1 MSQSCIK
8 TSVFGNIDTKS
19 LSKTSKQTLEEIKIL
34 YGNAKFY
41 YSTNEFSGALVSYS
55 CAAVLLNAMLRE
67 LSPANENQVPSV
79 SNTSDVVVENETQV
93 AKVTPSSSQSVS
105 RTPSNTS
112 DVVEPNDMK
121 KTLTETLQCCLT
133 AVEILQKKVGSSRA
147 DGEKD
152 EKKDWEKICTKLQP
166 LVFSKGSSNCL
177 FFSGVAGMK
186 REKQLF
192 KTSLVF
198 PLMYPRLYPK
208 ASKGILIYGPP
219 GTGKTYIVKAA
230 VNELQKTDPNIGI
243 LFFTPSPGDLKGKYV
258 GQTEKKIEEWF
269 TCASKAAC
277 DSQLTCGG
285 KKQFISVMFMDEFD
299 AIAPDRNADK
309 TGLAGN
315 SVNTLL
321 QMMDGINSKQNVTVI
336 AATNFPWYLDA
347 AILRRFDT
355 QILVDL
361 PNEGDILELLNLE
374 MKQIIKLRENKPK
387 NAYCESE
394 TEKYKKNNEIEIDS
408 KPNVVCE
415 HECVDEPPKDL
426 TVSYPYNQMR
436 YDFYDDMEG
445 EDYRTGKIINITYG
459 NRTIKSLGTKE
470 IISCEIKFDDDATEV
485 IPYKE
490 IINTR
495 NIGPWAAGDKVK
507 VISGGS
513 GGFVDGLV
521 QKLKADNFSN
531 SDITRLLKAANT
543 YTGQICIEGNLFYS
557 TKVFLRNYREEELFI
572 SCVTKLRKQRAMIE
586 HSVKLLYWYLND
598 DTNATITPGIYQLKK
613 PDIVSIKYD
622 DKVYIN
628 TKCLLYKHNEF
639 AIEDPSIKEIFI
651 ECPEKLATIR
661 PEQIIDGSALLNDLV
676 RLYGEFIVDKDLYNV
691 ILVFDFSIKQM
702 ETNYVENALYP
713 ISRNLI
719 DSVFKPI
726 NNEFQN
732 IKKNIMDIEKTEESV
747 SKKGITGKNV
757 ATPAATTSAATTP
770 TETTPT
776 ETTPTT
782 TPAATTPAATTSAAT
797 TSAATTSAAT
807 TPAALSR
814 GGAKNLTENIKVQL
828 GLDLTDEDIKTI
840 KNDVM
845 FNIMKSDETLVPVN
859 EFFTEGLKKIVEPD
873 LDALLAPATNNFNVL
888 NNDYSLYKILLLL
901 KAAED
906 LYNEGQAK
914 KQETK
919 KEETKK
925 EETKKEELKSK
936 QLSILNDSMELYLNS
951 FTPRPFNLVKKDKEN
966 INDDENSE
974 ASFSTPDGMITL
986 YIENIKTNKKIHTYY
1001 DLNNK
1006 TIELSMEHFV
1016 TFTGII
1022 DDSIIT
1028 ESLLNTI
1035 THDENTKGN
1044 FETVHNSKTSDSLD
1058 ESNEFD
1064 KILGLFIALSNDY
1077 TIHISLDF
1085 FVTLYGKYINIQE
1098 LNKLLCD
1105 RISRPQLSEDC
1116 SKHQAKPFKNEGNFT
1131 DSRQVLMQLYFN
1143 DIVDFYQLDH
1153 TGNKINTETYLTNFF
1168 PKTEDKKNTLLYYSQ
1183 LICKRILDN
1192 YIYVNS
1198 NGAKKINSIT
1208 EAIQADTLN
1217 VSEDKKEAASAKT
1230 PVEVNE
1236 TPVEVNETPVEERP
1250 VEETPVEVNDT
1261 LPEGSTKTSEGGAK
1275 KKKRLIRTS
1284 GKGKKVQNI
1293 TARHHL
1299 PKKNKSNKRNIRSSK
1314 IGDKKY
1320 IKIHYDGGASND
1332 YNNQANNG
1340 FISFCTDS
1348 IPNTFS
1354 KKIAEKRIFVKTQYD
1369 LNELKIQH
1377 KSGFLNFMYYEGGSF
1392 SKLIY
1397 DHMIKSQ
1404 EQRNADK
1411 KSTQMQMVENLKR
1424 KNQFLALIFKRVTAV
1439 GFLMTEGQK
1448 EVVDDNDI
1456 LSKTNK
1462 PGQEEMSEKKN
1473 VVINWIELNEKSSLY
1488 KNFQGYIVPLV
1499 IGVGKY
1505 FEGSN
1510 VIEKVKDLRPFFGP
1524 ETKPLTGP
1532 LWLLNTIM
1540 DLTLYGVKYV
1550 GKRVSNL
1557 ITNSWATVAMIA
1569 YGAYDSYQFYTAE
1582 NVDNTQIT
1590 NNFLLSVIL
1599 NIITENRYITTKKF
1613 DDDPASIF
1621 SEFLKKKI
1629 EQTSGILRK
1638 ITQTMASS
1646 SSLKG
1651 ETTDYP
1657 IVLYNKA
1664 NIAEPSDIKD
1674 KLTNL
1679 NIPFRAFAY
1688 ALTTVKSTYVKE
1700 TGELL
1705 KDYYDNKDKFM
1716 EKWKKKQR
1724 ERGQGQG

>member
-79 SNTSDVVVENETQV
+79 SHIPSETVSDTESNTSVAVVKNDTTQV
-93 AKVTPSSSQSVS
+93 ATVSPLPSPSIS

-112 DVVEPNDMK
+112 VVVAPNDTK

-152 EKKDWEKICTKLQP
+152 EKKDWEKICTKLKP
-166 LVFSKGSSNCL
+166 LVFSKGSSNCI
-177 FFSGVAGMK
+177 FFSMVAGMK

-374 MKQIIKLRENKPK
+374 MKQIIKFRENKPK

-445 EDYRTGKIINITYG
+445 EDYRTGEIINITYG
-459 NRTIKSLGTKE
+459 NRTINSLGTKE
-470 IISCEIKFDDDATEV
+470 IISCEIKFDDNATTEV

-495 NIGPWAAGDKVK
+495 NIGPWAARDKVK

-586 HSVKLLYWYLND
+586 HSVKLLYWYLNN

-651 ECPEKLATIR
+651 ECPGALATITQG
-661 PEQIIDGSALLNDLV
+661 QINSSVSLNDLV

-732 IKKNIMDIEKTEESV
+732 RKKQILDIEKTEESV
-747 SKKGITGKNV
+747 SKTGFTSKDV
-757 ATPAATTSAATTP
+757 APPAATTSA
-770 TETTPT
+770 E
-776 ETTPTT
+776 
-782 TPAATTPAATTSAAT
+782 TTSAAPST
-797 TSAATTSAAT
+797 
-807 TPAALSR
+807 
-814 GGAKNLTENIKVQL
+814 GGAKNLTENIKKQL
-828 GLDLTDEDIKTI
+828 GLELTEDDIKTI
-840 KNDVM
+840 KEDVM
-845 FNIMKSDETLVPVN
+845 FNIMNSNETLVPVE
-859 EFFTEGLKKIVEPD
+859 EFFTKGLKKIVEPD

-906 LYNEGQAK
+906 LYKGQAK
-914 KQETK
+914 KEEAK
-919 KEETKK
+919 KEEAK
-925 EETKKEELKSK
+925 EGETKEGETKEEELKSK
-936 QLSILNDSMELYLNS
+936 PLSILNDSMELYLNS
-951 FTPRPFNLVKKDKEN
+951 FTTTTTTRPFNLVKKDKDN
-966 INDDENSE
+966 TNDEANSVE
-974 ASFSTPDGMITL
+974 SFSAPDGMITL
-986 YIENIKTNKKIHTYY
+986 YIENIKTNNQIHTYY

-1006 TIELSMEHFV
+1006 TLELSMEDFNN
-1016 TFTGII
+1016 FAGIM

-1028 ESLLNTI
+1028 KSLLNTI
-1035 THDENTKGN
+1035 THDKNTTVN
-1044 FETVHNSKTSDSLD
+1044 FEKVYDFYKAVK
-1058 ESNEFD
+1058 SNEFD
-1064 KILGLFIALSNDY
+1064 KMIDLFIALSNEY

-1098 LNKLLCD
+1098 LNNKLCD

-1131 DSRQVLMQLYFN
+1131 NSRQVLMQLYFN
-1143 DIVDFYQLDH
+1143 DIIDFYQLDH
-1153 TGNKINTETYLTNFF
+1153 TGNKINTEKYLTNFF
-1168 PKTEDKKNTLLYYSQ
+1168 PKTEDNNTLYYSQ
-1183 LICKRILDN
+1183 LICKRIVDN
-1192 YIYVNS
+1192 YIYVTY
-1198 NGAKKINSIT
+1198 GYKMNSIT
-1208 EAIQADTLN
+1208 EAIQPNTLN
-1217 VSEDKKEAASAKT
+1217 VSEDKKEAAKTPVENKNTPVNKT
-1230 PVEVNE
+1230 PVEVE
-1236 TPVEVNETPVEERP
+1236 
-1250 VEETPVEVNDT
+1250 DT
-1261 LPEGSTKTSEGGAK
+1261 LPEGSTNTTEGGAK
-1275 KKKRLIRTS
+1275 KKKRFIRAS

-1299 PKKNKSNKRNIRSSK
+1299 PKKNKSNKRNIRSTTK

-1320 IKIHYDGGASND
+1320 IKIHYEGGASND

-1377 KSGFLNFMYYEGGSF
+1377 KSGFLNFMYYESTSYVKPF
-1392 SKLIY
+1392 Y
-1397 DHMIKSQ
+1397 EYMIKSQ

-1439 GFLMTEGQK
+1439 GFLTTTEGQK
-1448 EVVDDNDI
+1448 KVVDDNDI

-1462 PGQEEMSEKKN
+1462 PGQEEMSETKN

-1599 NIITENRYITTKKF
+1599 NIITENRYITTKNF

>member
-1 MSQSCIK
+1 MSQSCVK
-8 TSVFGNIDTKS
+8 TSVFENIDTKS
-19 LSKTSKQTLEEIKIL
+19 LSKTSNQTLEEIKIL

-67 LSPANENQVPSV
+67 LSTENT
-79 SNTSDVVVENETQV
+79 NTTQV
-93 AKVTPSSSQSVS
+93 ATVSPLPSPSIS

-112 DVVEPNDMK
+112 VVVAPNDTK

-285 KKQFISVMFMDEFD
+285 NKQFISVMFMDEFD

-361 PNEGDILELLNLE
+361 PNEGDILELLKLE
-374 MKQIIKLRENKPK
+374 MKQIIKFRENKPK

-394 TEKYKKNNEIEIDS
+394 MKKYKKNSEIDVDT
-408 KPNVVCE
+408 KTNVVCE
-415 HECVDEPPKDL
+415 HECIDEPPKDL
-426 TVSYPYNQMR
+426 TVTSPYNQMR

-445 EDYRTGKIINITYG
+445 EQYRYGIISQLPDG
-459 NRTIKSLGTKE
+459 NTKAYTIK
-470 IISCEIKFDDDATEV
+470 FDDDDATEV

-495 NIGPWAAGDKVK
+495 NIGLWALGDKVK
-507 VISGGS
+507 VISSGT

-531 SDITRLLKAANT
+531 SDITRLIKAANT
-543 YTGQICIEGNLFYS
+543 YTGQICVEGNLFYS
-557 TKVFLRNYREEELFI
+557 TKVFFNNYRNEELFI
-572 SCVTKLRKQRAMIE
+572 SCVTKLRNQRAMIE
-586 HSVKLLYWYLND
+586 HSVKLLQWYLND

-622 DKVYIN
+622 GKDYIN

-639 AIEDPSIKEIFI
+639 AVEDPSIKETFI
-651 ECPEKLATIR
+651 ECPADLANIK
-661 PEQIIDGSALLNDLV
+661 PEQIQNGSDALNNLV
-676 RLYGEFIVDKDLYNV
+676 KAYGEFIVDKNLYNV
-691 ILVFDFSIKQM
+691 ILVFDFAIKQM

-732 IKKNIMDIEKTEESV
+732 RKKQILDIEKTEESV
-747 SKKGITGKNV
+747 SKIGITSKDD
-757 ATPAATTSAATTP
+757 ASAKSMST
-770 TETTPT
+770 
-776 ETTPTT
+776 
-782 TPAATTPAATTSAAT
+782 
-797 TSAATTSAAT
+797 
-807 TPAALSR
+807 
-814 GGAKNLTENIKVQL
+814 GGAKNLTENIKEQL
-828 GLDLTDEDIKTI
+828 GLELTEEDIETI

-845 FNIMKSDETLVPVN
+845 FNIMNEKNELVPVE
-859 EFFTEGLKKIVEPD
+859 EFFTKGLKKIVEPS
-873 LDALLAPATNNFNVL
+873 LDAILDPATNNFNVL

-906 LYNEGQAK
+906 LYNEEQK
-914 KQETK
+914 KTKEGETK
-919 KEETKK
+919 EGETKEE
-925 EETKKEELKSK
+925 ESKSK
-936 QLSILNDSMELYLNS
+936 PLSILNDSMELYLNS
-951 FTPRPFNLVKKDKEN
+951 FTSTDFKLVKKDKDNTNDEANSEDSFSAPNGMIPLQISN
-966 INDDENSE
+966 INKE
-974 ASFSTPDGMITL
+974 
-986 YIENIKTNKKIHTYY
+986 YIDIWTYY
-1001 DLNNK
+1001 NLKNK
-1006 TIELSMEHFV
+1006 TLELSMEDFNN
-1016 TFTGII
+1016 FAGIM

-1028 ESLLNTI
+1028 KSLLNKI
-1035 THDENTKGN
+1035 TQDKNTTQN
-1044 FETVHNSKTSDSLD
+1044 FETVYKFYKAKDTHED
-1058 ESNEFD
+1058 D
-1064 KILGLFIALSNDY
+1064 KMIDLFSALSNDY

-1098 LNKLLCD
+1098 LNKRLCD

-1116 SKHQAKPFKNEGNFT
+1116 SKHQAKPFKNEENFK
-1131 DSRQVLMQLYFN
+1131 DNRQVLMQLYFN

-1168 PKTEDKKNTLLYYSQ
+1168 PKTEYNNILYYTQ

-1192 YIYVNS
+1192 YIYVTY
-1198 NGAKKINSIT
+1198 GKKINSIT
-1208 EAIQADTLN
+1208 EAIQRDTLKL
-1217 VSEDKKEAASAKT
+1217 VEDEKQAAEIPVDDTLSKETLSKEALRGDDVT
-1230 PVEVNE
+1230 P
-1236 TPVEVNETPVEERP
+1236 
-1250 VEETPVEVNDT
+1250 
-1261 LPEGSTKTSEGGAK
+1261 GGGAK
-1275 KKKRLIRTS
+1275 KKKRFIRAS

-1299 PKKNKSNKRNIRSSK
+1299 PKKNKSNKRNICSSK

-1320 IKIHYDGGASND
+1320 IKIHYDGGAPNT
-1332 YNNQANNG
+1332 YNNQANDG

-1377 KSGFLNFMYYEGGSF
+1377 KSGFLNFMYYEGGGLV
-1392 SKLIY
+1392 KTLY
-1397 DHMIKSQ
+1397 DYAVKTR
-1404 EQRNADK
+1404 EQQNADQ
-1411 KSTQMQMVENLKR
+1411 KSTQMQIAENLKR

-1439 GFLMTEGQK
+1439 GFLKTEGQQG
-1448 EVVDDNDI
+1448 VVDDNDI
-1456 LSKTNK
+1456 LSKETSSN
-1462 PGQEEMSEKKN
+1462 KN
-1473 VVINWIELNEKSSLY
+1473 VVINWIAIDENSKVWSLF
-1488 KNFQGYIVPLV
+1488 KDNIIPLC
-1499 IGVGKY
+1499 IGAAKY
-1505 FEGSN
+1505 FEAGKGTAEVLSVGASNYGS
-1510 VIEKVKDLRPFFGP
+1510 IG
-1524 ETKPLTGP
+1524 TPLG
-1532 LWLLNTIM
+1532 LLSYIWNGI
-1540 DLTLYGVKYV
+1540 YYV
-1550 GKRVSNL
+1550 GKGALKGLLSFM
-1557 ITNSWATVAMIA
+1557 TDSFATAAFFVYA
-1569 YGAYDSYQFYTAE
+1569 AYDSYKFYTAE
-1582 NVDNTQIT
+1582 DVENPQVI
-1590 NNFLLSVIL
+1590 NNFLLNVIF
-1599 NIITENRYITTKKF
+1599 NIITEIKYITTKDFNKE
-1613 DDDPASIF
+1613 PSEIF
-1621 SEFLKKKI
+1621 KEFLENKI
-1629 EQTSGILRK
+1629 KQTSGILRT

-1657 IVLYNKA
+1657 IVLYKKA
-1664 NIAEPSDIKD
+1664 NIAEPLDIKD

-1716 EKWKKKQR
+1716 EKWKKKQK
-1724 ERGQGQG
+1724 ERGQG

>member
-1 MSQSCIK
+1 MSQSCVK
-8 TSVFGNIDTKS
+8 TSVFDNIDTNS

-67 LSPANENQVPSV
+67 LSPENTNRTPGANVNI
-79 SNTSDVVVENETQV
+79 
-93 AKVTPSSSQSVS
+93 VTPDSSPRDSV
-105 RTPSNTS
+105 
-112 DVVEPNDMK
+112 VAAPNDTK
-121 KTLTETLQCCLT
+121 TTLTDALQCCLT
-133 AVEILQKKVGSSRA
+133 AVEVLQKKVGSGRP
-147 DGEKD
+147 DVEKD

-336 AATNFPWYLDA
+336 AATNYPWYLDS

-374 MKQIIKLRENKPK
+374 MKQIIKFRENKPK

-408 KPNVVCE
+408 KPKVVCE
-415 HECVDEPPKDL
+415 HECVEEPPKDL
-426 TVSYPYNQMR
+426 TVTYPYNQMR
-436 YDFYDDMEG
+436 YDFYDDIEG
-445 EDYRTGKIINITYG
+445 EQYRSGIITKLPVGGTKAY
-459 NRTIKSLGTKE
+459 TIK
-470 IISCEIKFDDDATEV
+470 FDDDDATEV

-490 IINTR
+490 IITTR
-495 NIGPWAAGDKVK
+495 YIGSWAVGDKVK

-543 YTGQICIEGNLFYS
+543 YTGQICVEGNLFYS
-557 TKVFLRNYREEELFI
+557 TKVFLKNYREEELFI

-586 HSVKLLYWYLND
+586 HSVKLLQWYLSD
-598 DTNATITPGIYQLKK
+598 DTNAVITNGIYQLKK
-613 PDIVSIKYD
+613 PDIVSIKYG

-651 ECPEKLATIR
+651 ECPADLATITSD
-661 PEQIIDGSALLNDLV
+661 QIIDGSESLNKLLT
-676 RLYGEFIVDKDLYNV
+676 LYGEFIVDKDLYNV
-691 ILVFDFSIKQM
+691 ILVFDFAIKQM

-732 IKKNIMDIEKTEESV
+732 IKNNIVDIEKTEESV
-747 SKKGITGKNV
+747 SKTGVSLYTGKNV
-757 ATPAATTSAATTP
+757 APPATTNTPAAPST
-770 TETTPT
+770 
-776 ETTPTT
+776 
-782 TPAATTPAATTSAAT
+782 
-797 TSAATTSAAT
+797 
-807 TPAALSR
+807 
-814 GGAKNLTENIKVQL
+814 GGANNLTENIKKQL
-828 GLDLTDEDIKTI
+828 GLDVTEDDIETI
-840 KNDVM
+840 KEDVM
-845 FNIMKSDETLVPVN
+845 FNIMNSGDTLVPV
-859 EFFTEGLKKIVEPD
+859 EDFFTKGLKKIVEPN
-873 LDALLAPATNNFNVL
+873 LDAILAPATNNFNVL
-888 NNDYSLYKILLLL
+888 NNDYTLYNILLLL

-906 LYNEGQAK
+906 LYNEEQA
-914 KQETK
+914 
-919 KEETKK
+919 KK

-936 QLSILNDSMELYLNS
+936 PLSILNDSMELYLNS
-951 FTPRPFNLVKKDKEN
+951 FTTRPFNLVKKETVPNKDNK
-966 INDDENSE
+966 SE
-974 ASFSTPDGMITL
+974 TKKVPLDIT
-986 YIENIKTNKKIHTYY
+986 NIKSNIKPIAVSYY
-1001 DLNNK
+1001 LDNQ
-1006 TIELSMEHFV
+1006 TIELSFSDFIDFGIMFGSG
-1016 TFTGII
+1016 GII
-1022 DDSIIT
+1022 DIAIN
-1028 ESLLNTI
+1028 SLSNTI
-1035 THDENTKGN
+1035 DKGN
-1044 FETVHNSKTSDSLD
+1044 VKKLIDNYIKSDNKEDNDIL
-1058 ESNEFD
+1058 NLFD
-1064 KILGLFIALSNDY
+1064 GLSENY
-1077 TIHISLDF
+1077 TIQIRLDF

-1098 LNKLLCD
+1098 LNKQLCAQ
-1105 RISRPQLSEDC
+1105 ISLYYDSNCGGFE
-1116 SKHQAKPFKNEGNFT
+1116 AKPYKNEGNFT
-1131 DSRQVLMQLYFN
+1131 DNRQVLMQLYFN
-1143 DIVDFYQLDH
+1143 DIIEFYQLDA
-1153 TGNKINTETYLTNFF
+1153 TGNTNNTQTYLTNFF
-1168 PKTEDKKNTLLYYSQ
+1168 PKSEDKNTTLYYTQ
-1183 LICKRILDN
+1183 IICKRILDN

-1208 EAIQADTLN
+1208 EAIQPNTLKL
-1217 VSEDKKEAASAKT
+1217 EEKETASA
-1230 PVEVNE
+1230 
-1236 TPVEVNETPVEERP
+1236 ETPVEETPLKETP
-1250 VEETPVEVNDT
+1250 VEETPVEETPLDA
-1261 LPEGSTKTSEGGAK
+1261 TSNTTEGGAK
-1275 KKKRLIRTS
+1275 KKKRFIRAS

-1299 PKKNKSNKRNIRSSK
+1299 PKRNKSNKRNIRSTTK

-1320 IKIHYDGGASND
+1320 IKIHYEGGASND

-1392 SKLIY
+1392 SKGIY
-1397 DHMIKSQ
+1397 DYMLKTP
-1404 EQRNADK
+1404 EQRNADQ
-1411 KSTQMQMVENLKR
+1411 KSTQMQMAENLKK
-1424 KNQFLALIFKRVTAV
+1424 KNQFLSVIFKRVTAV
-1439 GFLMTEGQK
+1439 GFLMTGDQP
-1448 EVVDDNDI
+1448 EVIDDNDI

-1462 PGQEEMSEKKN
+1462 PRQEEMSEKKN
-1473 VVINWIELNEKSSLY
+1473 VVINWIELNEKSVLY
-1488 KNFQGYIVPLV
+1488 EKFKGYIAPLV
-1499 IGVGKY
+1499 IGMGKY
-1505 FEGSN
+1505 FEGPNAAIN
-1510 VIEKVKDLRPFFGP
+1510 VPDQLPPMGP
-1524 ETKPLTGP
+1524 ELPPSGGP
-1532 LWLLNTIM
+1532 IGFLITIM
-1540 DLTLYGVKYV
+1540 NLAMSSISKATKG
-1550 GKRVSNL
+1550 VSNL
-1557 ITNSWATVAMIA
+1557 ITNSWATAGMIA
-1569 YGAYDSYQFYTAE
+1569 YAAYDSYQFYTAE
-1582 NVDNTQIT
+1582 NVDNPQIT

-1599 NIITENRYITTKKF
+1599 NIITENRYITTNKF
-1613 DDDPASIF
+1613 DDKPALIF
-1621 SEFLKKKI
+1621 SEFLKNKI
-1629 EQTSGILRK
+1629 EQTSGILQT
-1638 ITQTMASS
+1638 ITQKMASS

-1664 NIAEPSDIKD
+1664 NIVEPPDIKD

-1716 EKWKKKQR
+1716 EKWKKKQK
-1724 ERGQGQG
+1724 ERGQG

>member
-67 LSPANENQVPSV
+67 LSPANTNTTPVPALSSETV
-79 SNTSDVVVENETQV
+79 SDTESNTSVAVVQNDTTQV
-93 AKVTPSSSQSVS
+93 ATVSPASSQGVS
-105 RTPSNTS
+105 RTSSNTP

-374 MKQIIKLRENKPK
+374 MKQIVKFRENKPK

-459 NRTIKSLGTKE
+459 NRTINSLGTKE

-586 HSVKLLYWYLND
+586 HSVKLLQWYLND

-613 PDIVSIKYD
+613 PDIVSIKYG

-651 ECPEKLATIR
+651 ECPGALATITQG
-661 PEQIIDGSALLNDLV
+661 QIDSSDSLNDLV

-732 IKKNIMDIEKTEESV
+732 RKKQILDIEKTEESV

-757 ATPAATTSAATTP
+757 APPAATTP
-770 TETTPT
+770 TETTP
-776 ETTPTT
+776 
-782 TPAATTPAATTSAAT
+782 AATTSAT

-807 TPAALSR
+807 TPAAPST
-814 GGAKNLTENIKVQL
+814 GGAKNLTENIKKQL
-828 GLDLTDEDIKTI
+828 RLELTEDDIETI

-845 FNIMKSDETLVPVN
+845 FNIMNEKNELVPVE
-859 EFFTEGLKKIVEPD
+859 EFFTKGLKKIVEFD

-906 LYNEGQAK
+906 LYNEGQ
-914 KQETK
+914 EK
-919 KEETKK
+919 KEEAKK
-925 EETKKEELKSK
+925 EETKKEELESK
-936 QLSILNDSMELYLNS
+936 PLSILNDSMELYLNS
-951 FTPRPFNLVKKDKEN
+951 FTTTTTTTFNLVKKDKEN
-966 INDDENSE
+966 INDDTNSE
-974 ASFSTPDGMITL
+974 ASFSTANARMRLEIT
-986 YIENIKTNKKIHTYY
+986 NINDKKTINTYY
-1001 DLNNK
+1001 DLDNK
-1006 TIELSMEHFV
+1006 TIELSFSDFFDFGIMFGSG
-1016 TFTGII
+1016 GII
-1022 DDSIIT
+1022 DIAIN
-1028 ESLLNTI
+1028 SLSNTI
-1035 THDENTKGN
+1035 DKGN
-1044 FETVHNSKTSDSLD
+1044 VKKLIDNYYIKSDNKEDNDIL
-1058 ESNEFD
+1058 NLFD
-1064 KILGLFIALSNDY
+1064 GLSENY

-1098 LNKLLCD
+1098 LNNKLCFQIALNYK
-1105 RISRPQLSEDC
+1105 LNNC
-1116 SKHQAKPFKNEGNFT
+1116 SGFEAKPFKNEGNFT

-1143 DIVDFYQLDH
+1143 DIVDFYQLNATDN
-1153 TGNKINTETYLTNFF
+1153 TTITETYLTNFF
-1168 PKTEDKKNTLLYYSQ
+1168 PKTEYNNILYYTQ

-1192 YIYVNS
+1192 YIYVTY
-1198 NGAKKINSIT
+1198 GKKMNSIT
-1208 EAIQADTLN
+1208 DAIQADTLN
-1217 VSEDKKEAASAKT
+1217 VSEDKKEAASA
-1230 PVEVNE
+1230 E
-1236 TPVEVNETPVEERP
+1236 TPLKETPVEETP
-1250 VEETPVEVNDT
+1250 LKETPVEDT
-1261 LPEGSTKTSEGGAK
+1261 PLDATSNTTEGGAK
-1275 KKKRLIRTS
+1275 KKKRFIRAS

-1293 TARHHL
+1293 TARHHF
-1299 PKKNKSNKRNIRSSK
+1299 PKKNKSNKRNIRSTTK

-1320 IKIHYDGGASND
+1320 IKIHYEGGASND

-1377 KSGFLNFMYYEGGSF
+1377 KSGFLNFMYYESTSYVKPF
-1392 SKLIY
+1392 Y
-1397 DHMIKSQ
+1397 EYMIKSQ

-1424 KNQFLALIFKRVTAV
+1424 KNQFLALIFKKVTAV

-1462 PGQEEMSEKKN
+1462 PGQEEMAKKKN
-1473 VVINWIELNEKSSLY
+1473 VVINWIELNEKNPIY
-1488 KNFQGYIVPLV
+1488 EYFKGFIVPLV

-1510 VIEKVKDLRPFFGP
+1510 VIEKVKDLRPFFGS

-1629 EQTSGILRK
+1629 EQTSGILQT
-1638 ITQTMASS
+1638 ITQKIASS

-1651 ETTDYP
+1651 NTTNYP

>member
-1 MSQSCIK
+1 MSQSCVK
-8 TSVFGNIDTKS
+8 TSVFDNIDTES
-19 LSKTSKQTLEEIKIL
+19 LSNSSKQTLKEIKIL

-67 LSPANENQVPSV
+67 LSPENT
-79 SNTSDVVVENETQV
+79 NTTQL
-93 AKVTPSSSQSVS
+93 ASVTPDSSPSVS

-112 DVVEPNDMK
+112 VAEPNDT
-121 KTLTETLQCCLT
+121 KTKLTETLNCCLT

-299 AIAPDRNADK
+299 AIAPDRNTDK
-309 TGLAGN
+309 SGLAAN

-336 AATNFPWYLDA
+336 AATNYPWNLDS

-374 MKQIIKLRENKPK
+374 MKQIIKFRENKPK

-408 KPNVVCE
+408 KPKVVCE
-415 HECVDEPPKDL
+415 HECVEEPPKDL
-426 TVSYPYNQMR
+426 TVTYPYNQMR
-436 YDFYDDMEG
+436 YDFYDDIEG
-445 EDYRTGKIINITYG
+445 ENYRSGIITKLPVG
-459 NRTIKSLGTKE
+459 GTKAYT
-470 IISCEIKFDDDATEV
+470 IKFDVDDATEV

-490 IINTR
+490 IKNLSKT
-495 NIGPWAAGDKVK
+495 IGSWAVGDKVK

-543 YTGQICIEGNLFYS
+543 YTGQICVEGNLFYS
-557 TKVFLRNYREEELFI
+557 TKVFLKNYRNEELFI

-586 HSVKLLYWYLND
+586 HSVKLLQWYLND

-613 PDIVSIKYD
+613 PDIVSIKYG

-651 ECPEKLATIR
+651 ECPADLANIT
-661 PEQIIDGSALLNDLV
+661 PDQIIDGSESLNKLV
-676 RLYGEFIVDKDLYNV
+676 TLYGEFIVDKDLYNV
-691 ILVFDFSIKQM
+691 VLVFDFAIKQM

-732 IKKNIMDIEKTEESV
+732 IKKNIVDIEKTEESV
-747 SKKGITGKNV
+747 SKTGITGKNV
-757 ATPAATTSAATTP
+757 APAETTPTTTP
-770 TETTPT
+770 TETTP
-776 ETTPTT
+776 
-782 TPAATTPAATTSAAT
+782 AAPST
-797 TSAATTSAAT
+797 
-807 TPAALSR
+807 
-814 GGAKNLTENIKVQL
+814 GGAKNLTENINNQL
-828 GLDLTDEDIKTI
+828 GLDLTEDEVDTI
-840 KNDVM
+840 KNGVM
-845 FNIMKSDETLVPVN
+845 FNIMNSGDTLVPV
-859 EFFTEGLKKIVEPD
+859 EDFFTEGLKKIVEPN
-873 LDALLAPATNNFNVL
+873 LDAILAPATNNFNLL
-888 NNDYSLYKILLLL
+888 NNDYSLYRILLLL
-901 KAAED
+901 KAVEN
-906 LYNEGQAK
+906 LYNAEETKEAKEG
-914 KQETK
+914 TK
-919 KEETKK
+919 KEES
-925 EETKKEELKSK
+925 KSK
-936 QLSILNDSMELYLNS
+936 SLSILNDSMELYLNS
-951 FTPRPFNLVKKDKEN
+951 FDFQTIPLNLVKKDDENKKEGENKKETETKKVPLDVTNMQSN
-966 INDDENSE
+966 INPI
-974 ASFSTPDGMITL
+974 AVF
-986 YIENIKTNKKIHTYY
+986 YY
-1001 DLNNK
+1001 LDNQ
-1006 TIELSMEHFV
+1006 TIELSMEGFL
-1016 TFTGII
+1016 TFAGIM

-1028 ESLLNTI
+1028 KSLLNRI
-1035 THDENTKGN
+1035 TQDENTKNN
-1044 FETVHNSKTSDSLD
+1044 FETVYKFYKAK
-1058 ESNEFD
+1058 ESGEYD
-1064 KILGLFIALSNDY
+1064 KIIDLFVELTNDY

-1098 LNKLLCD
+1098 LNKKLCSQ
-1105 RISRPQLSEDC
+1105 ISLYYDSNC
-1116 SKHQAKPFKNEGNFT
+1116 SGFEAKPFKNEGNFT
-1131 DSRQVLMQLYFN
+1131 DNRQVLMQLYFN
-1143 DIVDFYQLDH
+1143 DIVDFYQLNV
-1153 TGNKINTETYLTNFF
+1153 TANTINTRTYLTNFF
-1168 PKTEDKKNTLLYYSQ
+1168 PKTKDKNTLLYYSQ

-1192 YIYVNS
+1192 YIYVTYGN
-1198 NGAKKINSIT
+1198 KINSIT
-1208 EAIQADTLN
+1208 EAIQPNTLK

-1230 PVEVNE
+1230 S
-1236 TPVEVNETPVEERP
+1236 
-1250 VEETPVEVNDT
+1250 VEETPVEVENT
-1261 LPEGSTKTSEGGAK
+1261 PVEEKPVEEKPPEEKPPEETTKTSEGGAK
-1275 KKKRLIRTS
+1275 KKKRLIRAS
-1284 GKGKKVQNI
+1284 GKGKKVKNI
-1293 TARHHL
+1293 TARHNL
-1299 PKKNKSNKRNIRSSK
+1299 PKKNKSNKRNIRSTTK
-1314 IGDKKY
+1314 IGDKIY
-1320 IKIHYDGGASND
+1320 IKIHYGGASND
-1332 YNNQANNG
+1332 DKNQANDE

-1377 KSGFLNFMYYEGGSF
+1377 KSGFLNFMYYES
-1392 SKLIY
+1392 SSYVKPYY
-1397 DHMIKSQ
+1397 DYMLKTQ

-1411 KSTQMQMVENLKR
+1411 KSTQMQMAENLKK
-1424 KNQFLALIFKRVTAV
+1424 KNQFLAVIFKRVTAV
-1439 GFLMTEGQK
+1439 GFLMTNEQPA
-1448 EVVDDNDI
+1448 VVDDNDI
-1456 LSKTNK
+1456 LSSKK
-1462 PGQEEMSEKKN
+1462 PREEEMSERKN

-1488 KNFQGYIVPLV
+1488 EYFKGYIVPLV

-1505 FEGSN
+1505 LEGPN
-1510 VIEKVKDLRPFFGP
+1510 AALNLPDQLPPMGP
-1524 ETKPLTGP
+1524 ELPPPMGPELPPSGGPIGLLITLMNLAMSGISTATKG
-1532 LWLLNTIM
+1532 
-1540 DLTLYGVKYV
+1540 
-1550 GKRVSNL
+1550 VSNL
-1557 ITNSWATVAMIA
+1557 ITNSWATAGMIA
-1569 YGAYDSYQFYTAE
+1569 YAAYDSYQFYTAE

-1599 NIITENRYITTKKF
+1599 NIITEIRYITTKKF
-1613 DDDPASIF
+1613 DNKPALIF
-1621 SEFLKKKI
+1621 SEFLKNKI
-1629 EQTSGILRK
+1629 EQTSGILQK

-1651 ETTDYP
+1651 KTTDYP

-1664 NIAEPSDIKD
+1664 NIAEPPDIKD

-1716 EKWKKKQR
+1716 EKWKKKQK
-1724 ERGQGQG
+1724 ERGQG

>member
-1 MSQSCIK
+1 MSQSCVK
-8 TSVFGNIDTKS
+8 TSVFDNIDTQS

-67 LSPANENQVPSV
+67 LPPENT
-79 SNTSDVVVENETQV
+79 NTTQV
-93 AKVTPSSSQSVS
+93 ATVTPASSPSIS
-105 RTPSNTS
+105 RTPSNTAETTEEPTAES
-112 DVVEPNDMK
+112 SNASVVAAPNGTK
-121 KTLTETLQCCLT
+121 KKLTETLNCCLT
-133 AVEILQKKVGSSRA
+133 AVEILQKKVGSSRP
-147 DGEKD
+147 DGEKE

-285 KKQFISVMFMDEFD
+285 NKQFISVMFMDEFD
-299 AIAPDRNADK
+299 AIAPDRNTDK

-336 AATNFPWYLDA
+336 AATNYPWYLDS

-374 MKQIIKLRENKPK
+374 MKQIIKFRENKQK

-394 TEKYKKNNEIEIDS
+394 MEKYKKNNEIEADT

-426 TVSYPYNQMR
+426 TVSSPYNQLR

-445 EDYRTGKIINITYG
+445 EQYRMG
-459 NRTIKSLGTKE
+459 
-470 IISCEIKFDDDATEV
+470 IISVLPVGNTKAYTITFDDDGATEV

-490 IINTR
+490 IIHLSKT
-495 NIGPWAAGDKVK
+495 IGSWAVGDKVK

-531 SDITRLLKAANT
+531 SDITRLIKSANT
-543 YTGQICIEGNLFYS
+543 YTGQICVEGNLFYS
-557 TKVFLRNYREEELFI
+557 ARVFLQDYSSNEELFI

-586 HSVKLLYWYLND
+586 HSVKLLQWYLND
-598 DTNATITPGIYQLKK
+598 DTNATITPGIYQLRK
-613 PDIVSIKYD
+613 PDIVSIKYGN
-622 DKVYIN
+622 KVYIN

-651 ECPEKLATIR
+651 ECPAELATIT
-661 PEQIIDGSALLNDLV
+661 PEQIKDGSELLNKLV
-676 RLYGEFIVDKDLYNV
+676 TLYGEFIVDKDLYNV

-719 DSVFKPI
+719 DFVFKPI

-732 IKKNIMDIEKTEESV
+732 IKKNIVDIEKTEESV
-747 SKKGITGKNV
+747 SKTGITGKNV
-757 ATPAATTSAATTP
+757 TPS
-770 TETTPT
+770 ETTPASPST
-776 ETTPTT
+776 G
-782 TPAATTPAATTSAAT
+782 
-797 TSAATTSAAT
+797 
-807 TPAALSR
+807 R
-814 GGAKNLTENIKVQL
+814 AKNLTKKINAQL
-828 GLDLTDEDIKTI
+828 GLELTDDDIKTI
-840 KNDVM
+840 KEDVM
-845 FNIMKSDETLVPVN
+845 FNIMNSGDTLVPVE
-859 EFFTEGLKKIVEPD
+859 EFFTEGLKKIVEPN
-873 LDALLAPATNNFNVL
+873 LDAILAPATNNFNLL
-888 NNDYSLYKILLLL
+888 NNDYTLYNMLLLL
-901 KAAED
+901 KAAEN
-906 LYNEGQAK
+906 LYNAEETKESKEG
-914 KQETK
+914 TK
-919 KEETKK
+919 KEESKTKP
-925 EETKKEELKSK
+925 
-936 QLSILNDSMELYLNS
+936 LSILNDSMELYMNS
-951 FTPRPFNLVKKDKEN
+951 FATTPLNLVKKDGEIK
-966 INDDENSE
+966 S
-974 ASFSTPDGMITL
+974 
-986 YIENIKTNKKIHTYY
+986 ENIKKVPVPLEITNIKSNIDPIAVFYY
-1001 DLNNK
+1001 LDNQ
-1006 TIELSMEHFV
+1006 TIELSFSDFIDFGIMFGSG
-1016 TFTGII
+1016 GII
-1022 DDSIIT
+1022 DTVIN
-1028 ESLLNTI
+1028 SLSNTI
-1035 THDENTKGN
+1035 DKGN
-1044 FETVHNSKTSDSLD
+1044 LKKINETFIKSDNKEDNDIL
-1058 ESNEFD
+1058 NLFD
-1064 KILGLFIALSNDY
+1064 GLSEKY
-1077 TIHISLDF
+1077 TIHISLNF

-1098 LNKLLCD
+1098 LNKQLCSQ
-1105 RISRPQLSEDC
+1105 ISLYYDSNC
-1116 SKHQAKPFKNEGNFT
+1116 SGFEAKPFKNEGNFT
-1131 DSRQVLMQLYFN
+1131 DNRQVLMQLYFN
-1143 DIVDFYQLDH
+1143 DIIDFYQLDAK
-1153 TGNKINTETYLTNFF
+1153 GNTTITQTYLTNFF
-1168 PKTEDKKNTLLYYSQ
+1168 PKTEDKNTLLYYSQ
-1183 LICKRILDN
+1183 LICKRIVDN
-1192 YIYVNS
+1192 YIYVTY
-1198 NGAKKINSIT
+1198 GKKINSIT
-1208 EAIQADTLN
+1208 QAIQPDTLKL
-1217 VSEDKKEAASAKT
+1217 SEDEKEVASAET
-1230 PVEVNE
+1230 PVKESPVKE
-1236 TPVEVNETPVEERP
+1236 TPVEVEDTSVEKTP
-1250 VEETPVEVNDT
+1250 
-1261 LPEGSTKTSEGGAK
+1261 PEDSTKTNEGGAK
-1275 KKKRLIRTS
+1275 KKKRFLRAS

-1293 TARHHL
+1293 TARHNL
-1299 PKKNKSNKRNIRSSK
+1299 PKKNKSNKRNIRSTTK

-1320 IKIHYDGGASND
+1320 IKIHYGGAPN
-1332 YNNQANNG
+1332 YNNQANDG
-1340 FISFCTDS
+1340 FIAFCTDS

-1369 LNELKIQH
+1369 LNEVKIQH
-1377 KSGFLNFMYYEGGSF
+1377 KSGFLNFLYYESNSYVKPF
-1392 SKLIY
+1392 Y
-1397 DHMIKSQ
+1397 EYMIKSQ
-1404 EQRNADK
+1404 EQRNADQ
-1411 KSTQMQMVENLKR
+1411 KSTQMQMAENLKT
-1424 KNQFLALIFKRVTAV
+1424 KNQFLAVIFKRVTAV
-1439 GFLMTEGQK
+1439 GFLMTTEQP

-1456 LSKTNK
+1456 LSKK
-1462 PGQEEMSEKKN
+1462 QSKEEMTEKKN
-1473 VVINWIELNEKSSLY
+1473 VVINWIELNEKSEMYVYFKS
-1488 KNFQGYIVPLV
+1488 YIAPLV
-1499 IGVGKY
+1499 IGMGKY
-1505 FEGSN
+1505 FEGPNAAVN
-1510 VIEKVKDLRPFFGP
+1510 VPDQLPPMGP
-1524 ETKPLTGP
+1524 ELPPSGGPIGFLTTLMNLAMSGISKATKG
-1532 LWLLNTIM
+1532 
-1540 DLTLYGVKYV
+1540 
-1550 GKRVSNL
+1550 VSNL
-1557 ITNSWATVAMIA
+1557 ITNSWATAGMIA
-1569 YGAYDSYQFYTAE
+1569 YAAYESYQFYTAE
-1582 NVDNTQIT
+1582 NVDNPQII

-1599 NIITENRYITTKKF
+1599 NIITENRYITTKEFNNK
-1613 DDDPASIF
+1613 PALIF
-1621 SEFLKKKI
+1621 SDFLKNKI
-1629 EQTSGILRK
+1629 EQTSNILQT
-1638 ITQTMASS
+1638 ITQKMTSS

-1651 ETTDYP
+1651 ETEDYP

-1664 NIAEPSDIKD
+1664 NITEPRDIKD

-1716 EKWKKKQR
+1716 EKWKKKQK
-1724 ERGQGQG
+1724 ERGQS